1 MEILGIIGIAIAIVF
16 IIVMAVRG
24 LHIVIAA
31 PLATLIVILSNRM
44 DIFGSLIGQEKSYM
58 TGLAGFLINNFGI
71 FLLGAIL
78 AQYME
83 KSNATIS
90 IANYILGKVGTESK
104 YAILVA
110 LTAVAALLTYGGISL
125 FVVMFALVPLA
136 RPIFK
141 KMDINWE
148 LFPIPLFFGMA
159 TFTMSM
165 LPGAPSVQN
174 AVPTTAL
181 GTTLTSAPALSIIA
195 TAVMIAFGLTYM
207 KYYLDKSVRNNETF
221 YSYLGEDASAEKDEE
236 VEVDES
242 NLPGIWI
249 SLAPILTLITIILIF
264 SKVQNIILIAL
275 TAAIVVSAVLF
286 KNYIP
291 SQNTVLSNGAAGS
304 VMPAF
309 STSSSVA
316 FGSVLTS
323 ASGFA
328 IIQDMIMAI
337 PGNPIIGLAVASS
350 LLAGITGSSSGAL
363 GIVMESFAPSYLAM
377 GINPE
382 LIHRVAVIA
391 SATLTAVP
399 QSGVTITFNT
409 LTGLSI
415 KKGFKHQ
422 FMIINGGHLIA
433 LIVVLICSTF
443 FY

>member
-242 NLPGIWI
+242 NLPGIGI

>member
-58 TGLAGFLINNFGI
+58 TGLAGFLINNFAI

-242 NLPGIWI
+242 NLPGIGI

>member
-16 IIVMAVRG
+16 IIVMAARG

-31 PLATLIVILSNRM
+31 ALATLIVILSNRM

-58 TGLAGFLINNFGI
+58 TGLAGFLINNFAI

-221 YSYLGEDASAEKDEE
+221 YSYLGEDASVEKDEE

-242 NLPGIWI
+242 NLPGIGI

-422 FMIINGGHLIA
+422 FMIINGGHLIT

>member
-31 PLATLIVILSNRM
+31 PLATLSVILSNRM

-58 TGLAGFLINNFGI
+58 TGLAGFLINNFAI

-242 NLPGIWI
+242 NLPGIGI

-264 SKVQNIILIAL
+264 SKVQNIILIVL

>member
-1 MEILGIIGIAIAIVF
+1 
-16 IIVMAVRG
+16 
-24 LHIVIAA
+24 
-31 PLATLIVILSNRM
+31 
-44 DIFGSLIGQEKSYM
+44 
-58 TGLAGFLINNFGI
+58 
-71 FLLGAIL
+71 
-78 AQYME
+78 ME

-242 NLPGIWI
+242 NLPGIGI

>member
-1 MEILGIIGIAIAIVF
+1 M
-16 IIVMAVRG
+16 
-24 LHIVIAA
+24 
-31 PLATLIVILSNRM
+31 
-44 DIFGSLIGQEKSYM
+44 
-58 TGLAGFLINNFGI
+58 
-71 FLLGAIL
+71 
-78 AQYME
+78 
-83 KSNATIS
+83 
-90 IANYILGKVGTESK
+90 
-104 YAILVA
+104 
-110 LTAVAALLTYGGISL
+110 
-125 FVVMFALVPLA
+125 
-136 RPIFK
+136 
-141 KMDINWE
+141 
-148 LFPIPLFFGMA
+148 
-159 TFTMSM
+159 
-165 LPGAPSVQN
+165 
-174 AVPTTAL
+174 
-181 GTTLTSAPALSIIA
+181 
-195 TAVMIAFGLTYM
+195 
-207 KYYLDKSVRNNETF
+207 
-221 YSYLGEDASAEKDEE
+221 
-236 VEVDES
+236 
-242 NLPGIWI
+242 
-249 SLAPILTLITIILIF
+249 
-264 SKVQNIILIAL
+264 QNIILIAL

-291 SQNTVLSNGAAGS
+291 SQNTVLSNGAAGL

-337 PGNPIIGLAVASS
+337 PSNPIIGLAVASS

>member
-58 TGLAGFLINNFGI
+58 TGLAAFLINNFAI

-242 NLPGIWI
+242 NLPGIGI
-249 SLAPILTLITIILIF
+249 SLAPILTLIAIILIF

>member
-1 MEILGIIGIAIAIVF
+1 MEILGILGIVAAVIT

-31 PLATLIVILSNRM
+31 PLATMIVILTNKM
-44 DIFGSLIGQEKSYM
+44 DIFSSLLGTEQSYM
-58 TGLAGFLINNFGI
+58 TGLAGFLINNFAI
-71 FLLGAIL
+71 FLLGSIL

-90 IANYILGKVGTESK
+90 IANSILKKVGLNNK
-104 YAILVA
+104 YSVMVA
-110 LTAVAALLTYGGISL
+110 LSMIAAILTYGGISL
-125 FVVMFALVPLA
+125 YVVMFALVPLA

-141 KMDINWE
+141 QMDINWE

-181 GTTLTSAPALSIIA
+181 GTTLTSAPILSIIA
-195 TAVMIAFGLTYM
+195 TVVMIAFGLIYM
-207 KYYLDKSVRNNETF
+207 KVELNKSIKKEETF
-221 YSYLGEDASAEKDEE
+221 YSYLDSDKIEDMPDEVAVEEK
-236 VEVDES
+236 
-242 NLPGIWI
+242 NLP
-249 SLAPILTLITIILIF
+249 SLFLSLLPILSLITIILVF
-264 SKVQNIILIAL
+264 SHVPNIILIAL
-275 TAAIVVSAVLF
+275 TVAIILSALLYR
-286 KNYIP
+286 KYIP
-291 SQNTVLSNGAAGS
+291 SQNEVLSTGAAGS

-328 IIQDMIMAI
+328 VIQNLIMSI

-363 GIVMESFAPSYLAM
+363 GIIMESFAPSYLEM
-377 GINPE
+377 GIDPE

-399 QSGVTITFNT
+399 QSGVTITFNN

-422 FMIINGGHLIA
+422 FIIINGGHLLALVAILIA
-433 LIVVLICSTF
+433 SAFL
-443 FY
+443 Y

>member
-1 MEILGIIGIAIAIVF
+1 MEIVGIIGIVVAIIA
-16 IIVMAVRG
+16 IIVMAVKG

-31 PLATLIVILSNRM
+31 PLATLIVISTNRM
-44 DIFGSLIGQEKSYM
+44 DIFGSFIGPEQSYM
-58 TGLAGFLINNFGI
+58 AGLAGFLINNFAI

-90 IANYILGKVGTESK
+90 ISNFILSKVGLNSK
-104 YAILVA
+104 YAIMLA
-110 LTAVAALLTYGGISL
+110 LALIAAILTYGGISL

-181 GTTLTSAPALSIIA
+181 GTTLTSAPILSIIA
-195 TAVMIAFGLTYM
+195 TVVMIAFGLIYM
-207 KYYLDKSVRNNETF
+207 KVELNKSLKKNETF
-221 YSYLGEDASAEKDEE
+221 YSYLGDDKQTDLPEE
-236 VEVDES
+236 IEVDES
-242 NLPGIWI
+242 NLPSIFL
-249 SLAPILTLITIILIF
+249 SLLPIVTLISIILIF
-264 SKVQNIILIAL
+264 SSVPNIILIAL
-275 TAAIVVSAVLF
+275 TAAIVMSALLYN
-286 KNYIP
+286 NYIP
-291 SQNTVLSNGAAGS
+291 SQTTVLSNGAAGS

-328 IIQDMIMAI
+328 IIQNLIMSI
-337 PGNPIIGLAVASS
+337 PGNPVIGLSVAAS

-363 GIVMESFAPSYLAM
+363 GIVMESFAPTYLEM
-377 GINPE
+377 GIDPQ

-391 SATLTAVP
+391 AATLTAMP
-399 QSGVTITFNT
+399 QSGVTITFNN

-415 KKGFKHQ
+415 RRGFKHQ
-422 FMIINGGHLIA
+422 FIIINGGHLLA
-433 LIVVLICSTF
+433 LIAVLIASAF
-443 FY
+443 LY

>member
-44 DIFGSLIGQEKSYM
+44 DIFGSLIGKEKSYM
-58 TGLAGFLINNFGI
+58 TGLAGFLINNFAI

-242 NLPGIWI
+242 NLPGIGI
-249 SLAPILTLITIILIF
+249 SLAPILTLIAIILIF

>member
-1 MEILGIIGIAIAIVF
+1 MEILGIIGIVIAIVF

-58 TGLAGFLINNFGI
+58 TGLAGFLINNFAI

-242 NLPGIWI
+242 NLPGIGI

-286 KNYIP
+286 KNYIL

-309 STSSSVA
+309 STSS
-316 FGSVLTS
+316 
-323 ASGFA
+323 
-328 IIQDMIMAI
+328 
-337 PGNPIIGLAVASS
+337 
-350 LLAGITGSSSGAL
+350 
-363 GIVMESFAPSYLAM
+363 
-377 GINPE
+377 
-382 LIHRVAVIA
+382 
-391 SATLTAVP
+391 
-399 QSGVTITFNT
+399 
-409 LTGLSI
+409 
-415 KKGFKHQ
+415 
-422 FMIINGGHLIA
+422 
-433 LIVVLICSTF
+433 
-443 FY
+443 

>member
-1 MEILGIIGIAIAIVF
+1 MEIVGIIGIVVAIIA
-16 IIVMAVRG
+16 IIVMAVKG

-31 PLATLIVILSNRM
+31 PLATLIVILTNRM
-44 DIFGSLIGQEKSYM
+44 DIFGSFIGPEQSYM
-58 TGLAGFLINNFGI
+58 AGLAGFLINNFAI

-90 IANYILGKVGTESK
+90 ISNFILSKVGLNSK
-104 YAILVA
+104 YAIMLA
-110 LTAVAALLTYGGISL
+110 LALIAAILTYGGISL

-181 GTTLTSAPALSIIA
+181 GTTLTSAPILSIIA
-195 TAVMIAFGLTYM
+195 TVVMIAFGLIYM
-207 KYYLDKSVRNNETF
+207 KVELNKSLKKNETF
-221 YSYLGEDASAEKDEE
+221 YSYLGDDKQTDLPEE
-236 VEVDES
+236 IEVDES
-242 NLPGIWI
+242 NLPSIFL
-249 SLAPILTLITIILIF
+249 SLLPIVTLISIILIF
-264 SKVQNIILIAL
+264 SSVPNIILIAL
-275 TAAIVVSAVLF
+275 TAAIVMSALLYN
-286 KNYIP
+286 NYIP
-291 SQNTVLSNGAAGS
+291 SQTTVLSNGAAGS

-328 IIQDMIMAI
+328 IIQNLIMSI
-337 PGNPIIGLAVASS
+337 PGNPVIGLSVAAS

-363 GIVMESFAPSYLAM
+363 GIVMESFAPTYLEM
-377 GINPE
+377 GIDPQ

-391 SATLTAVP
+391 AATLTAMP
-399 QSGVTITFNT
+399 QSGVTITFNN

-415 KKGFKHQ
+415 RRGFKHQ
-422 FMIINGGHLIA
+422 FIIINGGHLLA
-433 LIVVLICSTF
+433 LIAVLIASAF
-443 FY
+443 LY

>member
-1 MEILGIIGIAIAIVF
+1 METLGILGIVVAIIA

-31 PLATLIVILSNRM
+31 PLATLIVILTNRM
-44 DIFGSLIGQEKSYM
+44 DIFASLIGPEQSYM
-58 TGLAGFLINNFGI
+58 AGLAGFLINNFAI

-90 IANYILGKVGTESK
+90 IANFILSKVGLKNK
-104 YAILVA
+104 YAVMVA
-110 LTAVAALLTYGGISL
+110 LSLIAAILTYGGISL
-125 FVVMFALVPLA
+125 YVVMFALVPLA

-141 KMDINWE
+141 RMDINWE

-181 GTTLTSAPALSIIA
+181 GTTLTSAPLLSIVA
-195 TAVMIAFGLTYM
+195 TIVMILFGLGYM
-207 KYYLDKSVRNNETF
+207 KFELNKSIRKNETF
-221 YSYLGEDASAEKDEE
+221 YSYLGDSKQADLPEEAEVNEG
-236 VEVDES
+236 
-242 NLPGIWI
+242 NLPSVMLSLTPII
-249 SLAPILTLITIILIF
+249 SLIAIILIF
-264 SKVQNIILIAL
+264 SKVPHIILIAL
-275 TAAIVVSAVLF
+275 TVAIILSAVLYN
-286 KNYIP
+286 KYIE

-363 GIVMESFAPSYLAM
+363 GIVMESFAPNYLEM
-377 GINPE
+377 GISPE

-399 QSGVTITFNT
+399 QSGVTITFNN

-415 KKGFKHQ
+415 RRGFKHQ
-422 FMIINGGHLIA
+422 FIIINGGHLLA
-433 LIVVLICSTF
+433 LIAVLIVSALL
-443 FY
+443 Y

>member
-1 MEILGIIGIAIAIVF
+1 MEILGILGIVVAIIA
-16 IIVMAVRG
+16 IIVMAVKG

-31 PLATLIVILSNRM
+31 PLATMIVILTNRM
-44 DIFGSLIGQEKSYM
+44 DIFASLIGPEQSYM
-58 TGLAGFLINNFGI
+58 AGLAGFLINNFAI

-90 IANYILGKVGTESK
+90 IANFILSKVGLNNK
-104 YAILVA
+104 YAVMVA
-110 LTAVAALLTYGGISL
+110 LSSIAAILTYGGISL
-125 FVVMFALVPLA
+125 YVVMFALVPLA

-141 KMDINWE
+141 RMDINWE

-181 GTTLTSAPALSIIA
+181 GTTLTSAPVLSMVA
-195 TAVMIAFGLTYM
+195 TVVMILFGLLYM
-207 KYYLDKSVRNNETF
+207 KFELNKSVRKNETF
-221 YSYLGEDASAEKDEE
+221 YSYLGEGKQVEMAEE
-236 VEVDES
+236 VEVNED
-242 NLPGIWI
+242 NLPSVMLSLTPII
-249 SLAPILTLITIILIF
+249 SLIAIILIF
-264 SKVQNIILIAL
+264 SKVPHIILIAL
-275 TAAIVVSAVLF
+275 TVAIILSALLYN
-286 KNYIP
+286 KYIE

-363 GIVMESFAPSYLAM
+363 GIVMESFAPNYLEM
-377 GINPE
+377 GISPE

-399 QSGVTITFNT
+399 QSGVTITFNN

-415 KKGFKHQ
+415 RRGFKHQ
-422 FMIINGGHLIA
+422 FIIINGGHLLA
-433 LIVVLICSTF
+433 LIAVLIVSALL
-443 FY
+443 Y

>member
-1 MEILGIIGIAIAIVF
+1 MEIVGIIGIVVAIIA
-16 IIVMAVRG
+16 IIVMAVKG

-31 PLATLIVILSNRM
+31 PLATLIVILTNRM
-44 DIFGSLIGQEKSYM
+44 DIFGSFIGPEQSYM
-58 TGLAGFLINNFGI
+58 AGLAGFLINNFAI

-90 IANYILGKVGTESK
+90 ISNFILSKVGLNSK
-104 YAILVA
+104 YAIMLA
-110 LTAVAALLTYGGISL
+110 LALIAAILTYGGISL

-181 GTTLTSAPALSIIA
+181 GTTLTSAPILSIIA
-195 TAVMIAFGLTYM
+195 TVVMIAFGLIYM
-207 KYYLDKSVRNNETF
+207 KVELNKSLKKNETF
-221 YSYLGEDASAEKDEE
+221 YSYLGDDKQTDLPEE
-236 VEVDES
+236 IEVDES
-242 NLPGIWI
+242 NLPSIFL
-249 SLAPILTLITIILIF
+249 SLLPIVTLIAIILIF
-264 SKVQNIILIAL
+264 SSVPNIILIAL
-275 TAAIVVSAVLF
+275 TAAIVMSALLYN
-286 KNYIP
+286 NYIP
-291 SQNTVLSNGAAGS
+291 SQTTVLSNGAAGS

-328 IIQDMIMAI
+328 IIQNLIMSI
-337 PGNPIIGLAVASS
+337 PGNPVIGLSVAAS

-363 GIVMESFAPSYLAM
+363 GIVMESFAPTYLEM
-377 GINPE
+377 GIDPQ

-391 SATLTAVP
+391 AATLTAMP
-399 QSGVTITFNT
+399 QSGVTITFNN

-415 KKGFKHQ
+415 RRGFKHQ
-422 FMIINGGHLIA
+422 FIIINGGHLLA
-433 LIVVLICSTF
+433 LIAVLIASAF
-443 FY
+443 LY

>member
-1 MEILGIIGIAIAIVF
+1 MEILGIIGIVIAIVF

-58 TGLAGFLINNFGI
+58 TGLAGFLINNFAI

-242 NLPGIWI
+242 NLPGIGI
-249 SLAPILTLITIILIF
+249 SLAPILTLIAIILIF

-286 KNYIP
+286 KNYIL

-309 STSSSVA
+309 STSS
-316 FGSVLTS
+316 
-323 ASGFA
+323 
-328 IIQDMIMAI
+328 
-337 PGNPIIGLAVASS
+337 
-350 LLAGITGSSSGAL
+350 
-363 GIVMESFAPSYLAM
+363 
-377 GINPE
+377 
-382 LIHRVAVIA
+382 
-391 SATLTAVP
+391 
-399 QSGVTITFNT
+399 
-409 LTGLSI
+409 
-415 KKGFKHQ
+415 
-422 FMIINGGHLIA
+422 
-433 LIVVLICSTF
+433 
-443 FY
+443 